1 MVYARL
7 AVVCDSPSDLVCYF
21 VCSVLQYW
29 DVVQFGSP
37 GADAFVLG
45 VKPYALF

>member
-7 AVVCDSPSDLVCYF
+7 AVVYDSPRVLVCCFAY
-21 VCSVLQYW
+21 SVLQYW
-29 DVVQFGSP
+29 DVVQLGSP

-45 VKPYALF
+45 VKPYPTF